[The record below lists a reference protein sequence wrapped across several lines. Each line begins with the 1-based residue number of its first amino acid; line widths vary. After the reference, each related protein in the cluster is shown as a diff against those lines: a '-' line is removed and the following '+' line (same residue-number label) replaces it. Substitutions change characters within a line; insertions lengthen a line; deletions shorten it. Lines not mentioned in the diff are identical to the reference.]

1 MTVISI
7 TTAEETDAPMLVQRR
22 ILLSFCATVLIG
34 VLLCVAYLARRAMS
48 SALGA
53 KTSAVS
59 VQADSAVSPVDLRP
73 AALPSRA
80 VPSPATRVPSLAT
93 KRAGREPAPVASAV
107 PGSEMRSS
115 GATYLQVA
123 AVDRGM
129 AGVLV
134 EVLHRKGF
142 QAEFTSGPTEDIF
155 RVLVGPAK
163 DAEALARTKADLQAA
178 GFTSFVRKPLKLVAN
193 QYESGAAPGA
203 PQSAIADK

>member
-7 TTAEETDAPMLVQRR
+7 TTAEETEAPMLVQRR

-34 VLLCVAYLARRAMS
+34 VLLCVVYLARRATS
-48 SALGA
+48 IAPQA

-59 VQADSAVSPVDLRP
+59 VQAANAVSPVDLRP
-73 AALPSRA
+73 AA
-80 VPSPATRVPSLAT
+80 VPSQKVAAPTTQVASLAT

-107 PGSEMRSS
+107 SSSEKPNS
-115 GATYLQVA
+115 GDTYTYLQVA

-178 GFTSFVRKPLKLVAN
+178 GFTSFVRKPLKLVDN
-193 QYESGAAPGA
+193 
-203 PQSAIADK
+203 QSAIADK

>member
-1 MTVISI
+1 MTLLSI
-7 TTAEETDAPMLVQRR
+7 TTAEETDGPMMVQRR

-34 VLLCVAYLARRAMS
+34 VLLCVVYLARRAMS
-48 SALGA
+48 SAPRA

-59 VQADSAVSPVDLRP
+59 VQAGVAVSPVDLRP
-73 AALPSRA
+73 AALPSQA
-80 VPSPATRVPSLAT
+80 VPAPTTQVPSLAT

-107 PGSEMRSS
+107 SDS
-115 GATYLQVA
+115 GKDNSGDTYLQVA

-178 GFTSFVRKPLKLVAN
+178 GFTSIVRKPLKLVAN
-193 QYESGAAPGA
+193 QYESGAAPGV

>member
-1 MTVISI
+1 MTVLSI

-34 VLLCVAYLARRAMS
+34 VILCVVYLARRATS
-48 SALGA
+48 IAPQA
-53 KTSAVS
+53 KTPAVS
-59 VQADSAVSPVDLRP
+59 VQAGGAVSPVDLRP
-73 AALPSRA
+73 AA
-80 VPSPATRVPSLAT
+80 VPSQVTPAPAIQVQSLAT
-93 KRAGREPAPVASAV
+93 KRAVRDPAPVASAV
-107 PGSEMRSS
+107 PGSEKRSS

-155 RVLVGPAK
+155 RVIVGPAK
-163 DAEALARTKADLQAA
+163 DADALARTKADLQAA
-178 GFTSFVRKPLKLVAN
+178 GFTSFVRKPLNLVAN
-193 QYESGAAPGA
+193 QSG
-203 PQSAIADK
+203 IADK

>member
-34 VLLCVAYLARRAMS
+34 VLLCVVYLARRAMS
-48 SALGA
+48 SAPGA

-59 VQADSAVSPVDLRP
+59 VQADSAVSVDPRP

-80 VPSPATRVPSLAT
+80 VPTPTTQVQSIAT
-93 KRAGREPAPVASAV
+93 KRAVKEPVPVAPV
-107 PGSEMRSS
+107 PDSENRSS

-142 QAEFTSGPTEDIF
+142 EAEFTSGPTEDIF

-178 GFTSFVRKPLKLVAN
+178 GFTSFVRKPLRLVAN
-193 QYESGAAPGA
+193 QNESGPAPGV

>member
-1 MTVISI
+1 MTIISI
-7 TTAEETDAPMLVQRR
+7 TTAEETDGPMLVQRR

-34 VLLCVAYLARRAMS
+34 VLLCVVYLARRAMS
-48 SALGA
+48 SAPRA
-53 KTSAVS
+53 KTPAVTVQAGGAVS
-59 VQADSAVSPVDLRP
+59 SVDLRP
-73 AALPSRA
+73 AA
-80 VPSPATRVPSLAT
+80 VPSQAIPAPTTKVPALAT
-93 KRAGREPAPVASAV
+93 KSAAREPAASAV
-107 PGSEMRSS
+107 SGSGTDNS

-155 RVLVGPAK
+155 RVLVGPAR

-193 QYESGAAPGA
+193 QYESGAAPGE